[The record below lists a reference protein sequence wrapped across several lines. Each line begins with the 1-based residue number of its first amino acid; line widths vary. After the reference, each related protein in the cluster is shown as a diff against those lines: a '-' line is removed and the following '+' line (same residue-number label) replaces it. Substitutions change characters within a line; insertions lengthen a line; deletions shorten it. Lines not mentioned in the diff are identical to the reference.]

1 MWGMVWDIHP
11 IPLLVWSYLLVQG
24 LGFQKDPRWCG
35 MQWESAP
42 GCVWDTGVP
51 VGSEMLPLGCW
62 DLDLGSRLRT
72 WGAGAKG
79 LEPGSVWESLV
90 FYGWYPE
97 KGLKESGI

>member
-1 MWGMVWDIHP
+1 MVWDAVGISSR
-11 IPLLVWSYLLVQG
+11 VC
-24 LGFQKDPRWCG
+24 LGY
-35 MQWESAP
+35 S
-42 GCVWDTGVP
+42 VP